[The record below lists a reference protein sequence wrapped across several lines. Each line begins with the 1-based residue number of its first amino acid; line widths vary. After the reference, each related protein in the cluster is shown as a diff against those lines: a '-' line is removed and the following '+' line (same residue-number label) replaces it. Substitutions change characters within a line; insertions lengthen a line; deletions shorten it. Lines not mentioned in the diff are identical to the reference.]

1 MHRYFMHAA
10 RHAHDL
16 FGPSPAQPWTSD
28 FFSFLKLSQSQVDKI
43 ASKREEF
50 MGRRREAIVQI
61 GRLKRVKEELLQ
73 QEERFE
79 RALSDIREDMT
90 PVQSAL
96 IIVFGEKNKLRRQFS
111 VLADQFEG
119 YHPTKRPKL

>member
-1 MHRYFMHAA
+1 
-10 RHAHDL
+10 
-16 FGPSPAQPWTSD
+16 
-28 FFSFLKLSQSQVDKI
+28 
-43 ASKREEF
+43 

-73 QEERFE
+73 QEEMFE

-111 VLADQFEG
+111 VLTDQFDG
-119 YHPTKRPKL
+119 YHPTKRPKLEPLPT